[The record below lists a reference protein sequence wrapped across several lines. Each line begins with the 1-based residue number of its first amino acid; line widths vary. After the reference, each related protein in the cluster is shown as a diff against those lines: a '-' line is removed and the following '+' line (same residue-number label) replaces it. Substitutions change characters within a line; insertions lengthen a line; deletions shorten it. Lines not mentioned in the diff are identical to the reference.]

1 MRRIKLSRRAN
12 RRNFKSGANVKKMNN
27 KSMRGGI
34 RL

>member
-1 MRRIKLSRRAN
+1 MKRIKLSRYAN
-12 RRNFKSGANVKKMNN
+12 KRIFKRGANVKSMNN

>member
-1 MRRIKLSRRAN
+1 MRRVKLSRYAN
-12 RRNFKSGANVKKMNN
+12 KRNFRKGANVKKMNN